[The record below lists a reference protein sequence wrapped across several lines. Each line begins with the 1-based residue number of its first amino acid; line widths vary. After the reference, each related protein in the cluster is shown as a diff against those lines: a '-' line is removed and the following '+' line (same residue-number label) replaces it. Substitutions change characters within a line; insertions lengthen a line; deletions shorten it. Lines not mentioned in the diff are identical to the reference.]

1 MRKQRSLSKATRGAI
16 IIELYKYN
24 TMGFVERG
32 FVLNIPQDTIGM
44 TYKYIAVRKTILDW

>member
-1 MRKQRSLSKATRGAI
+1 M

-44 TYKYIAVRKTILDW
+44 TCKCVAVRETILDW